1 MSGRSSIIEIDA
13 DTEIRK
19 IIGQLD
25 GLRNQIGAPKL
36 LKNALNSTARKVRKQ
51 FVKDAQGR
59 YAVKD
64 KSIFKKED
72 QGAPKLYTASP
83 TNLTATIVSKGP
95 MQDIMSFLT
104 RPNLGTGAAA
114 AQVLNSGSLKPL
126 ELEGLLG
133 PGAHPP
139 LLRRGPGLPLGPL
152 GAEPSGLPPLQ
163 SHRRAER
170 QGAPRRQQPLIH
182 LSVPGLG
189 AEHLPAHRQ
198 APGLLPLVDGHPEGR
213 FKADRQ
219 SRAVTFHMQ
228 LSSLNIDTARSADN
242 QGGRLLTAP
251 GAGTRPA
258 APGLP
263 TGPCFSLRGAMVSR
277 PPRPVNPYQHPSL
290 QFLTRFLQSFTG
302 G

>member
-1 MSGRSSIIEIDA
+1 MSGRSSFIEIDA

-64 KSIFKKED
+64 KSIFKRED

-83 TNLTATIVSKGP
+83 ASLTATIASKGP

-126 ELEGLLG
+126 ELEGLKAFVTQFASG
-133 PGAHPP
+133 HVAIVQ
-139 LLRRGPGLPLGPL
+139 RRGPERLPVKNLLSPSVPHMLGNEEVREQ
-152 GAEPSGLPPLQ
+152 AEEMAYEILQ
-163 SHRRAER
+163 SE
-170 QGAPRRQQPLIH
+170 I
-182 LSVPGLG
+182 
-189 AEHLPAHRQ
+189 
-198 APGLLPLVDGHPEGR
+198 
-213 FKADRQ
+213 DRQ
-219 SRAVTFHMQ
+219 IQRVFARA
-228 LSSLNIDTARSADN
+228 A
-242 QGGRLLTAP
+242 
-251 GAGTRPA
+251 
-258 APGLP
+258 
-263 TGPCFSLRGAMVSR
+263 
-277 PPRPVNPYQHPSL
+277 
-290 QFLTRFLQSFTG
+290 
-302 G
+302 

>member
-104 RPNLGTGAAA
+104 RPNMGTGAAA

-126 ELEGLLG
+126 ELEGLKAFVTRFASG
-133 PGAHPP
+133 HVAIVQ
-139 LLRRGPGLPLGPL
+139 RRGPERLPVKKLLSPSVPHMLGNEEVREQ
-152 GAEPSGLPPLQ
+152 AEEMTYEILQ
-163 SHRRAER
+163 SE
-170 QGAPRRQQPLIH
+170 I
-182 LSVPGLG
+182 
-189 AEHLPAHRQ
+189 
-198 APGLLPLVDGHPEGR
+198 
-213 FKADRQ
+213 DRQ
-219 SRAVTFHMQ
+219 IQRVFARA
-228 LSSLNIDTARSADN
+228 A
-242 QGGRLLTAP
+242 
-251 GAGTRPA
+251 
-258 APGLP
+258 
-263 TGPCFSLRGAMVSR
+263 
-277 PPRPVNPYQHPSL
+277 
-290 QFLTRFLQSFTG
+290 
-302 G
+302 